1 MKLNL
6 KLICVLLSIAA
17 VPLAACSFI
26 AYKVVGDKLRAYAR
40 DNLALAA
47 IPRQARIN
55 LELEH
60 NRQRLGLVAS
70 RTALRRHA
78 AAFHDN
84 ANEADRQQIKR
95 IIDDAMAAL
104 EPDDAIVVLDLDG
117 TVITTSDSMRSSPDT
132 DATATFESYGIKQQT
147 GQLNTQSGTWQLSG
161 PLVHEGSSVG
171 AIVLICTAR
180 SFLDAFESRD
190 GLGTT
195 GEALL
200 LKPDG
205 TDTYVCITEPR
216 QTGLGRPEFSASTI
230 ERLQID
236 TGAGNLGYA
245 QDYRNQEVVSLVY
258 SIPETDWM
266 LMVKSDTDEAMVDV
280 IAMRNWLIQIAFI
293 SVAAA
298 ILLSTIFA
306 GTITRPIGK
315 LTKFAEGVRGG
326 QLYGRV
332 EMDETGEFAVLSEA
346 FNEMTRSLETA
357 RNQLESDNVELQA
370 QVEERLRAEA
380 ALRETVRQKDTLLRE
395 LHHRVKN
402 NLQIISSLLNL
413 QSANIQDESVR
424 QIFTESRNR
433 VRSLAMVHE
442 RLVRADDLDQIPIGD
457 YVESLVANVFRSYG
471 ATEKVTAEFDVA
483 DICLT
488 VDTAVPCG
496 LIINELVSNSLKHA
510 FNGSQAGVVTIG
522 LHQDSDGS
530 YVLEVG
536 DNGSGIPRN
545 VDFRTTESVGLQL
558 VVALTDQLDG
568 SITSC
573 EVDAGTRFHIEFRPR
588 IGAGTITT

>member
-1 MKLNL
+1 
-6 KLICVLLSIAA
+6 
-17 VPLAACSFI
+17 
-26 AYKVVGDKLRAYAR
+26 
-40 DNLALAA
+40 
-47 IPRQARIN
+47 
-55 LELEH
+55 
-60 NRQRLGLVAS
+60 
-70 RTALRRHA
+70 
-78 AAFHDN
+78 
-84 ANEADRQQIKR
+84 
-95 IIDDAMAAL
+95 
-104 EPDDAIVVLDLDG
+104 
-117 TVITTSDSMRSSPDT
+117 
-132 DATATFESYGIKQQT
+132 
-147 GQLNTQSGTWQLSG
+147 
-161 PLVHEGSSVG
+161 
-171 AIVLICTAR
+171 
-180 SFLDAFESRD
+180 
-190 GLGTT
+190 
-195 GEALL
+195 
-200 LKPDG
+200 
-205 TDTYVCITEPR
+205 
-216 QTGLGRPEFSASTI
+216 
-230 ERLQID
+230 
-236 TGAGNLGYA
+236 
-245 QDYRNQEVVSLVY
+245 
-258 SIPETDWM
+258 
-266 LMVKSDTDEAMVDV
+266 
-280 IAMRNWLIQIAFI
+280 
-293 SVAAA
+293 
-298 ILLSTIFA
+298 
-306 GTITRPIGK
+306 
-315 LTKFAEGVRGG
+315 
-326 QLYGRV
+326 
-332 EMDETGEFAVLSEA
+332 
-346 FNEMTRSLETA
+346 
-357 RNQLESDNVELQA
+357 
-370 QVEERLRAEA
+370 
-380 ALRETVRQKDTLLRE
+380 LLRE